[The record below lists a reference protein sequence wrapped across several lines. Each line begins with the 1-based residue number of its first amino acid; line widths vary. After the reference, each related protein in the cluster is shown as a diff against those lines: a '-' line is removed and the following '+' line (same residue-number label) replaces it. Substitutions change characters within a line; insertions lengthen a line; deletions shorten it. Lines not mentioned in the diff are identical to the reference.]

1 MPPMPHPPLDRRTLL
16 AGSAAAA
23 LAPAAARAAPLPAH
37 GIDAARYGVRSGATD
52 DQSVRLQRAIDEAA
66 RVRTP
71 LVLAPGV
78 YRTGALRLPAGA
90 QLIGVRGATKLVFTR
105 GNALLAAEGG
115 DSITLSGLTFD
126 GARVALPKN
135 RGLVHLVQAK
145 AVRIVDCTVSNA
157 NGNGIVIEGCDGVVE
172 NNTIDT
178 TADTAL
184 FSTDGRGV
192 TVRGNT
198 IRGAGNGG
206 IRVWQSAK
214 RHDGSVVI
222 GNTIEDIASQ
232 GGGTGENGNGVNVF
246 RASGVIVSNNIIRRC
261 AFSAVRGN
269 AVSAMQVVGNQ
280 CGAIAE
286 VALYAEFGFEGAV
299 ISGNTVDGAALGVVT
314 TNFNEGGRLA
324 TVQGNVIRN
333 LKPTRP
339 QGGPDAAGVGIAV
352 EADAAVTG
360 NVIEDAPSA
369 GISVG
374 AGKYQR
380 DVSVSGNVVRRAG
393 RGIDVSVASGAGHVA
408 VTGNMIAE
416 ARHGAIV
423 GMEWDKVASDDLVR
437 DAARYPQLSIS
448 GNQVR

>member
-1 MPPMPHPPLDRRTLL
+1 
-16 AGSAAAA
+16 AAAA
-23 LAPAAARAAPLPAH
+23 LTPAAALGVEAAQF
-37 GIDAARYGVRSGATD
+37 GVRPGHDEQTAK
-52 DQSVRLQRAIDEAA
+52 LQRAIDEAGRA
-66 RVRTP
+66 RTP
-71 LVLAPGV
+71 LMLPAGV

-90 QLIGVRGATKLVFTR
+90 QILGVRGATTLAFTR
-105 GNALLAAEGG
+105 GNAMLAAEGG
-115 DSITLSGLTFD
+115 DSITLSGLTLD

-135 RGLVHLVQAK
+135 RGLVHLAQVK
-145 AVRIVDCTVSNA
+145 AVRIVDCIVSNA
-157 NGNGIVIEGCDGVVE
+157 NGNGIVFEGCDGVVE
-172 NNTIDT
+172 NNSIAT

-184 FSTDGRGV
+184 FSTDGRGM
-192 TVRGNT
+192 TMRGNT

-206 IRVWQSAK
+206 IRVWQSK
-214 RHDGSVVI
+214 GRHDGSIVT
-222 GNTIEDIASQ
+222 GNTIEDIASA

-269 AVSAMQVVGNQ
+269 AVSALQIVGNQ
-280 CGAIAE
+280 CAAIAE

-299 ISGNTVDGAALGVVT
+299 ISANTVDGAALGVVC

-324 TVQGNVIRN
+324 TVQGNIVRN
-333 LKPTRP
+333 LKPNRP
-339 QGGPDAAGVGIAV
+339 QGGPDAAGVGVAV

-380 DVSVSGNVVRRAG
+380 DVTVTGNVVRRAG
-393 RGIDVSVASGAGHVA
+393 RGIDVSIAAGAGHVA
-408 VTGNMIAE
+408 IAGNMIAE
-416 ARHGAIV
+416 AKNGAIV
-423 GMEWDKVASDDLVR
+423 GMEFDKVASDDLVR
-437 DAARYPQLSIS
+437 DAAKYPQLTIS

>member
-184 FSTDGRGV
+184 FSTDG
-192 TVRGNT
+192 
-198 IRGAGNGG
+198 
-206 IRVWQSAK
+206 
-214 RHDGSVVI
+214 GSVVT

-360 NVIEDAPSA
+360 NVIEDAPVA